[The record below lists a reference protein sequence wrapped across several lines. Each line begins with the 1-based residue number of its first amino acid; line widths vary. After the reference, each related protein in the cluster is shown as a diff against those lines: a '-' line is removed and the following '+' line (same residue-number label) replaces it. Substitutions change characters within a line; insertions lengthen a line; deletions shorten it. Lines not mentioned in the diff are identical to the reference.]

1 MSLPEDFRW
10 GVTDSS
16 LSAEGVAPAADWS
29 RWERDGRVPVS
40 GDGAGFASDYEYD
53 LRLAAALGFLDVRIT
68 VEWARLE
75 PSPGTVD
82 TDALESIREILAAA
96 SQAGL
101 RPWATLVHSTL
112 PGWFADDERGLS
124 LIHI

>member
-1 MSLPEDFRW
+1 MSLPADFRW

-16 LSAEGVAPAADWS
+16 LSAEGAAPAADWS

-40 GDGAGFASDYEYD
+40 GDGAGFASDYGDD

-82 TDALESIREILAAA
+82 TDALERIREVLTAANH
-96 SQAGL
+96 AGL
-101 RPWATLVHSTL
+101 RPWATLV
-112 PGWFADDERGLS
+112 LS

>member
-1 MSLPEDFRW
+1 MSLPDDFRW

-68 VEWARLE
+68 IE
-75 PSPGTVD
+75 
-82 TDALESIREILAAA
+82 
-96 SQAGL
+96 
-101 RPWATLVHSTL
+101 
-112 PGWFADDERGLS
+112 
-124 LIHI
+124 